1 MKRVKK
7 QAWNSTFKQLRSWH
21 LVPSVHGKWKGQ
33 KWQILFSWAS
43 KSLRMVTAAMKL
55 KDSCSLE
62 EKLWWYIMK
71 QRHHF
76 AEKGAYS
83 QIYHFSI
90 NHVWMRELDLKEAKQ
105 QRIDGFELWC
115 LKRLLIVPWIAMRSN
130 QSILKE
136 INSECLFERLMLKWH
151 SNTSASWYRDIG
163 KDPDAGKDREQEGK
177 GCKGW
182 DD

>member
-1 MKRVKK
+1 
-7 QAWNSTFKQLRSWH
+7 
-21 LVPSVHGKWKGQ
+21 
-33 KWQILFSWAS
+33 
-43 KSLRMVTAAMKL
+43 
-55 KDSCSLE
+55 
-62 EKLWWYIMK
+62 MK

-76 AEKGAYS
+76 AEKGPYS

-136 INSECLFERLMLKWH
+136 INSEYSLERLLLMLKLQYFG
-151 SNTSASWYRDIG
+151 NLI
-163 KDPDAGKDREQEGK
+163 
-177 GCKGW
+177 
-182 DD
+182 